1 MHTFG
6 FVTLGIL
13 MFVLL
18 EIEIA
23 SSNPCS
29 QFSDPNRQSF
39 CSSDNFP
46 SDDLADDEWNVPEL
60 DDIR

>member
-1 MHTFG
+1 MQAFG
-6 FVTLGIL
+6 FLTLGIIML
-13 MFVLL
+13 ALL
-18 EIEIA
+18 EIEIV

-46 SDDLADDEWNVPEL
+46 SLESGDEN
-60 DDIR
+60 